1 MNTTPFDSNDQPTS
15 TLDSTAAVPNEAERV
30 PSGTDTSMLSPMVDL
45 VKRLPRYAR
54 LSTALARDPEV
65 PNSAKTML
73 VLGGVYLVSPID
85 LVPGFIPVAGQLD
98 DLYVVLTGL
107 QQAMR
112 VTPEAVVARH
122 FAAVDL
128 APEIVNDDLAAIRAF
143 VRTGVVWGLRQSG
156 RAVGELTRQ
165 AGNVWARAQSWK
177 EARNDQKSL

>member
-1 MNTTPFDSNDQPTS
+1 MNTTPFDANEHTGTTPEHLAPEPT
-15 TLDSTAAVPNEAERV
+15 DAAAAAPDARH
-30 PSGTDTSMLSPMVDL
+30 SAFAPMMDL
-45 VKRLPRYAR
+45 IKRLPRYAR
-54 LSTALARDPEV
+54 ISAAMARDAEV
-65 PNSAKTML
+65 PSGAKAML
-73 VLGGVYLVSPID
+73 VVGGAYLISPID

-107 QQAMR
+107 QQAIR
-112 VTPEAVVARH
+112 LTPAPVIARH

-143 VRTGVVWGLRQSG
+143 VRTGVVWGVRQGG

-165 AGNVWARAQSWK
+165 AGNMWARAQSWK